1 MQTRTAIQIKK
12 TIIENGSKVSSAKEK
27 AKEQAKASR
36 REEKVRGEGG
46 ESGNN
51 SWQSDS
57 SPGIRTWQHR
67 LLAMASQNALPPKP
81 NVLKRL
87 DPKCLDPSTN

>member
-36 REEKVRGEGG
+36 REEKVKGEGG
-46 ESGNN
+46 GRVVTTA
-51 SWQSDS
+51 
-57 SPGIRTWQHR
+57 GRATAR
-67 LLAMASQNALPPKP
+67 RALG
-81 NVLKRL
+81 LGSI
-87 DPKCLDPSTN
+87 DC